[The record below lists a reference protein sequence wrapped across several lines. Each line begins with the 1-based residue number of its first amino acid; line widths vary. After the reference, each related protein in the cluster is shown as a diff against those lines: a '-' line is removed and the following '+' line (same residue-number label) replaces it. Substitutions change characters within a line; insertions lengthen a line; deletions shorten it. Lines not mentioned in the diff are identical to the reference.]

1 MQHGVDR
8 SVLQRV
14 AIEQQSLVAL
24 DIDELLALHNRSGV
38 FADESPDDGITTHE
52 VWIIHRAT
60 ALTSTHAPDRI
71 VRADVEGERSLYLQG
86 SGIDLADIVEHRV
99 DHRTVQGVAIE
110 RQLVIALDEDI
121 LFTAI
126 ERRRVDALEDPND
139 RITTHVVLVIHRQA
153 TLSMSDTRHRVVRAG
168 IVCDR
173 RLDTQLGGIRLT
185 HAMKHSGDRSVLQS
199 RAIEDWLQ
207 IRIQHQF
214 LVAIDLV
221 ARLVLENPVEV
232 IHPTHDELILRFHA
246 IGEVRRCGE
255 DTDDVAIAVIMCS
268 ISIQTDL
275 LVRQFTNSM
284 GNHHRRIRVDG
295 VAIEVRCCRILQ
307 QYRELTRIHLRHEMF
322 TRLHEYPADIVRR
335 VVEKRIVVLQNRP
348 IVSAPQRHLHD
359 DAVDRSLDR
368 CLAIHIRG
376 GCVHVQLG
384 EAIAQALPREVRTRF
399 DDERFARRR
408 RTIEIDSMVI
418 QDRYFLLASIG
429 VDAIDIRR
437 EPIECITTHG
447 EVLRHG
453 SVKRIQSREC
463 RVVVRVIDL
472 IDGAVIRSRSRT
484 KRHIRGA
491 ARGEGDRGVGRTS
504 DHRSDRIQ
512 NRHLIL
518 AGIGQ
523 IAMVILGIPIDG
535 RVAHRKGIVE
545 GCAQERE

>member
-14 AIEQQSLVAL
+14 AIKQQSLVAL

-38 FADESPDDGITTHE
+38 FADESPDDGITAHK

-71 VRADVEGERSLYLQG
+71 VRTNVEGERSLYLQG

-99 DHRTVQGVAIE
+99 DHRTVQRVAIE
-110 RQLVIALDEDI
+110 RQLVIALDKDI
-121 LFTAI
+121 LFTTI
-126 ERRRVDALEDPND
+126 KRCRVDALEYPND
-139 RITTHVVLVIHRQA
+139 RITAHDVLVIHRQA
-153 TLSMSDTRHRVVRAG
+153 ALSMSDTRHRVVRAG
-168 IVCDR
+168 IMCDR
-173 RLDTQLGGIRLT
+173 RLDAQLSGIRFT
-185 HAMKHSGDRSVLQS
+185 HAMKHCGNRAVLQS
-199 RAIEDWLQ
+199 WAVEDWLQ

-232 IHPTHDELILRFHA
+232 IHPTHDELILRLHA

-255 DTDDVAIAVIMCS
+255 DTDDVAIAVIMCG
-268 ISIQTDL
+268 ISVQIDFL
-275 LVRQFTNSM
+275 IRQFTNAM
-284 GNHHRRIRVDG
+284 GNHHRRIRVDV
-295 VAIEVRCCRILQ
+295 VAIEGRRSRILQ

-335 VVEKRIVVLQNRP
+335 VVEKRIVVLQDRP
-348 IVSAPQRHLHD
+348 IISAIQGDLHD

-368 CLAIHIRG
+368 CLTIHIRG

-418 QDRYFLLASIG
+418 QDGYLLLASIG

-437 EPIECITTHG
+437 KPIECITTHG

-453 SVKRIQSREC
+453 SVKRIQSREYC
-463 RVVVRVIDL
+463 IIIRVIDL
-472 IDGAVIRSRSRT
+472 IDGTVVRRRSRA

-491 ARGEGDRGVGRTS
+491 ARGEGDSRIGRTS

-512 NRHLIL
+512 NRHLVV
-518 AGIGQ
+518 ASVGE
-523 IAMVILGIPIDG
+523 IAMDILGIPIDG
-535 RVAHRKGIVE
+535 RVAHRKRMIERG
-545 GCAQERE
+545 AQERE